1 MIHDF
6 CSLPEFLWLV
16 KAPRHCAGI
25 GQVMSRSP
33 VRAPPVHSL
42 ERAKKHCP
50 SPRMD
55 WGQGLCGGRGGTV
68 QDGTTGLVGSL
79 NASWQSEMASEQP
92 HASHSSSNISR
103 RFDHLKKK

>member
-1 MIHDF
+1 MIHEGDF

-42 ERAKKHCP
+42 EKAKKPCS

-55 WGQGLCGGRGGTV
+55 WGHRLCGGWGETV
-68 QDGTTGLVGSL
+68 QDGTTDLVESL
-79 NASWQSEMASEQP
+79 NASWQSDKASEQP
-92 HASHSSSNISR
+92 HAMSFLFQHQPQV
-103 RFDHLKKK
+103 